1 MNSNA
6 YPIKEEWENHY
17 HTLEWIR
24 KSDITNMWGAA
35 SFLAE
40 AENIDNNLA
49 KEILVNWISNYTELK
64 NRYNW

>member
-1 MNSNA
+1 MNNNV
-6 YPIKEEWENHY
+6 YPIKEEWENYY
-17 HTLEWIR
+17 HTLESIR
-24 KSDITNMWGAA
+24 KSNITNMWGAA

-40 AENIDNNLA
+40 AEHINNNLA